1 MFDKRLKSPRVRK
14 AEFSFKADA
23 LQMNINHLFHLFNF
37 FVIHKNQI
45 IKKKQKKKRNRIS
58 IKAET
63 LQPDL
68 CKQTQDV
75 NLWKKNKEMKHK
87 EKEKNMQVSFWQT
100 QIVIFK
106 EKD

>member
-14 AEFSFKADA
+14 AEFSSKADA

-37 FVIHKNQI
+37 LVSHKNQI
-45 IKKKQKKKRNRIS
+45 IKKLKKKRNRIS

-75 NLWKKNKEMKHK
+75 NSWKKDKEMKHK
-87 EKEKNMQVSFWQT
+87 EKENMQVSFWQT

>member
-45 IKKKQKKKRNRIS
+45 IKKNRKR
-58 IKAET
+58 KET
-63 LQPDL
+63 EYQLQPDL

-87 EKEKNMQVSFWQT
+87 EKENMQVSFWQT

>member
-37 FVIHKNQI
+37 FVSHKNQI
-45 IKKKQKKKRNRIS
+45 IKKTQKKKRNRIS

-87 EKEKNMQVSFWQT
+87 EKENMQVSFWQT